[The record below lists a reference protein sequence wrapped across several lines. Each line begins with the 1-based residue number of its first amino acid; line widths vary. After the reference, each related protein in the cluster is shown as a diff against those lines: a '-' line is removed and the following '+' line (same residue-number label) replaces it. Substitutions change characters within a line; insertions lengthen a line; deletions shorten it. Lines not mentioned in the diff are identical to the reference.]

1 MAPTM
6 LVLVFL
12 LAVAVS
18 AALSLGVRRV
28 AAAHGAVVPARP
40 DRWHRQPTPTFGGVA
55 IAATTLGLAMATL
68 VASYVQ
74 PVWIKGLLVM
84 GSAGGLFIVGLVDD
98 RLQLTPLA
106 KLAATLAIGSFLLY
120 GLSLASETVLPW
132 WQTIL
137 LVIWYAGLVHAF
149 NLLDNMDGLAGGVA
163 LVATAMLAL
172 VFGADLGAPMVGVL
186 AAFAGSIGGFLVWN
200 VRPAR
205 LFMGDCGSLFL
216 GAMVAGT
223 ALVLLTRPGAAFALD
238 GFVICLVLIVP
249 LLDTSFVL
257 VLRRLAGREAT
268 RGGTDHLS
276 HRLVSLGFSERRAVS
291 ALYLLG
297 LAGGATA
304 WFAYG
309 DGMSRLPAAALFVVA
324 VLLGGVHLA
333 RVPVY
338 DGEDFRALQK
348 ASFAPF
354 LRDLTFRWH
363 ALEMLLDI
371 VLISVVYYL
380 SWRIRFEGQQL
391 NVFLPSFRASLPIV
405 LGCKL
410 LALYMSG
417 AYERMWGSFGI
428 RDLFATVR
436 GVVLG
441 SIASIL
447 VVAYVYRFERFS
459 RAVFIIDGALLTLA
473 ILAARGSFRMMGEA
487 ATTRNSHARRG
498 LIYGAGSG
506 GQLLVREMRANAEWG
521 LTPIAFLDDD
531 PTKLGR
537 RLMGVPIRGGADRI
551 DRVLARYRID
561 EVVISTSKIDPERE
575 EQIHAACARRGI
587 PVRQFKLEIT

>member
-6 LVLVFL
+6 LVLVFV

-18 AALSLGVRRV
+18 AALSLAVRHV
-28 AAAHGAVVPARP
+28 AARYGAVVPARP

-55 IAATTLGLAMATL
+55 IAATTLGLATL
-68 VASYVQ
+68 TLASSYVQ
-74 PVWIKGLLVM
+74 PAWIKGLLVM
-84 GSAGGLFIVGLVDD
+84 GSAGALFVVGFVDD
-98 RLQLTPLA
+98 RLQLTPLT

-120 GLSLASETVLPW
+120 GLSLASGTELPW
-132 WQTIL
+132 WQTVL

-149 NLLDNMDGLAGGVA
+149 NLLDNMDGLAAGVA
-163 LVATAMLAL
+163 LVATVMLAL
-172 VFGADLGAPMVGVL
+172 VFGADLGAATVAVL
-186 AAFAGSIGGFLVWN
+186 AVFAGSVGGFLVWN

-216 GAMVAGT
+216 GSMVAGT
-223 ALVLLTRPGAAFALD
+223 SLVLLTRPGALFAFD
-238 GFVICLVLIVP
+238 GPIICLVLIVP

-257 VLRRLAGREAT
+257 VLRRLAGRGAT
-268 RGGTDHLS
+268 RGGIDHLS
-276 HRLVSLGFSERRAVS
+276 HRLVSLGFSERRAVTV
-291 ALYLLG
+291 LYLLG

-391 NVFLPSFRASLPIV
+391 DVFLPSFRASLPIV

-417 AYERMWGSFGI
+417 AYERMWGSFSI
-428 RDLFATVR
+428 RDLLAIVR

-447 VVAYVYRFERFS
+447 VAAYVYRFERFS
-459 RAVFIIDGALLTLA
+459 RAVFIIDAALLTLA

-487 ATTRNSHARRG
+487 ATLRNPRARRG

-506 GQLLVREMRANAEWG
+506 GQLLVREMRANAGWG
-521 LTPIAFLDDD
+521 LTPVAFLDDD

-537 RLMGVPIRGGADRI
+537 RLMGVPIRGGVDRI
-551 DRVLARYRID
+551 DQVLTRYRID
-561 EVVISTSKIDPERE
+561 EVVFSTCVIDPAQQ
-575 EQIHAACARRGI
+575 EQVRAACARRGI
-587 PVRQFKLEIT
+587 PVRHFKLEIT

>member
-1 MAPTM
+1 MM
-6 LVLVFL
+6 VVLVFV

-18 AALSLGVRRV
+18 AALSLMVRRI
-28 AAAHGAVVPARP
+28 AASRGAVVPPRP

-55 IAATTLGLAMATL
+55 MAVTTLGLTIATL
-68 VASYVQ
+68 ALSDVQ
-74 PVWIKGLLVM
+74 PAWIAVLLVM
-84 GSAGGLFIVGLVDD
+84 GSAGAIFVVGLVDD
-98 RLQLTPLA
+98 RLQLTPLT
-106 KLAATLAIGSFLLY
+106 KLAATLVIGAFLLY
-120 GLSLASETVLPW
+120 SLSLDGGTVLPW
-132 WQTIL
+132 WETVL

-163 LVATAMLAL
+163 LVAAVVLAL
-172 VFGADLGAPMVGVL
+172 VFRAELGALFVVVL
-186 AAFAGSIGGFLVWN
+186 AAFAGSVGGFLVWN

-216 GAMVAGT
+216 GSVIAGIS
-223 ALVLLTRPGAAFALD
+223 LVLVTRPGASFAFDATL
-238 GFVICLVLIVP
+238 ICLVLIVP
-249 LLDTSFVL
+249 LLDTSFIL

-276 HRLVSLGFSERRAVS
+276 HRLVSLGLSERRAV
-291 ALYLLG
+291 AVLYLVG
-297 LAGGATA
+297 LSGGATA
-304 WFAYG
+304 WFAHG
-309 DGMSRLPAAALFVVA
+309 DGISRLPAAALFVVA

-391 NVFLPSFRASLPIV
+391 QVFLASFRASLPIV
-405 LGCKL
+405 LACKL
-410 LALYMSG
+410 AALYMSG

-428 RDLFATVR
+428 RDLFAIVR
-436 GVVLG
+436 GVLLG

-447 VVAYVYRFERFS
+447 VAAYVYRFQRFS
-459 RAVFIIDGALLTLA
+459 RAVFIIDAALLTLA

-487 ATTRNSHARRG
+487 ATLRNPRARRG

-506 GQLLVREMRANAEWG
+506 GQLLVREMRANAAWR
-521 LTPIAFLDDD
+521 LTPVAFLDDD

-537 RLMGVPIRGGADRI
+537 RLMGVPIRGGVDRI
-551 DRVLARYRID
+551 DQVLTRYRID
-561 EVVISTSKIDPERE
+561 EVVFSTCVIDPAQQ
-575 EQIHAACARRGI
+575 EQVRAACARRGI